1 MRIKTFIIFLFFS
14 IGSCGTIYIP
24 QILPEA
30 RGVGKASGQD
40 DIKVTVVPIT
50 ENSLINSNLD
60 PYVRRVIDASDL
72 TKPAKL
78 VSVNEAISEQLP
90 SNEDAGIY
98 RLGIGDEL
106 TILQKE
112 AFDQI
117 RSMSSLDA
125 LSDQQNSQQGQID
138 QSSRLIERILS
149 IADDGFVSILG
160 VGRVQLAG
168 LTQFEAEDLLYR
180 ELVINEN
187 SPQFELKISAFKSKN
202 IYLTGEGYYKVIPY
216 TNLPIYLHQLL
227 GSNFGENAQGALKK
241 GQDSLILIKRDS
253 KIFRMSLK
261 AVIEGSIKN
270 IRIFPED
277 RISIE
282 ALPYRSEKAI
292 IAGEV
297 KQQKLIDLSAFERP
311 SLAEA
316 LYSSQVFVTLSS
328 DTSQIFV
335 LREKGQNITAYHLDA
350 SNPSRLSLATKFEL
364 RPNDIVYI
372 APQFVTNYN
381 RALTQ
386 IFSTFAVTDEI
397 L

>member
-1 MRIKTFIIFLFFS
+1 MTSCLI
-14 IGSCGTIYIP
+14 SCGTIYIP

-30 RGVGKASGQD
+30 RGVGKSVGQD
-40 DIKVTVVPIT
+40 DIEVKVVPIT
-50 ENSLINSNLD
+50 EKTLLDSNLD
-60 PYVRRVIDASDL
+60 PYVRRVVDASDL

-78 VSVNEAISEQLP
+78 VSVNEAIGQILP
-90 SNEDAGIY
+90 NNNDAGIY

-106 TILQKE
+106 TLLQKQDLQTE
-112 AFDQI
+112 IELSNEQ
-117 RSMSSLDA
+117 RQSLNTSSTNA
-125 LSDQQNSQQGQID
+125 SIT
-138 QSSRLIERILS
+138 ERVIS

-160 VGRVQLAG
+160 IGRVQLAG

-180 ELVINEN
+180 ELVLNEN
-187 SPQFELKISAFKSKN
+187 SPEFELKISNFKSKN
-202 IYLTGEGYYKVIPY
+202 IYLTGEGYYKVLPY
-216 TNLPIYLHQLL
+216 TNLPIYLHQIL
-227 GSNFGENAQGALKK
+227 GSNIGTNAASVLKK
-241 GQDSLILIKRDS
+241 GQDSLVIIKRGND
-253 KIFRMSLK
+253 IFRLSLK
-261 AVIEGSIKN
+261 MVIEGSIKD

-282 ALPYRSEKAI
+282 ALPYRAEKAI

-297 KQQKLIDLSAFERP
+297 QQQKLIELSAFERP

-316 LYSSQVFVTLSS
+316 LYRSEVFRTLSS
-328 DTSQIFV
+328 DTSQVFV
-335 LREKGQNITAYHLDA
+335 LRENEQGIIAYHLDA

-386 IFSTFAVTDEI
+386 IFSTFAVTDEV

>member
-1 MRIKTFIIFLFFS
+1 MRITVFFIAVIFCLV
-14 IGSCGTIYIP
+14 SCGTIYIP

-30 RGVGKASGQD
+30 RGVGKSLGQD
-40 DIKVTVVPIT
+40 DIEVKVVPIT
-50 ENSLINSNLD
+50 EKSLLDSNLD
-60 PYVRRVIDASDL
+60 PYVRRVVDASDL

-78 VSVNEAISEQLP
+78 VSVNEAIGQKLP
-90 SNEDAGIY
+90 TNNDAGIY
-98 RLGIGDEL
+98 RLGVGDEL
-106 TILQKE
+106 TILQKQDLQTE
-112 AFDQI
+112 VELSTQQTQ
-117 RSMSSLDA
+117 SLNGNTA
-125 LSDQQNSQQGQID
+125 
-138 QSSRLIERILS
+138 ERVIS
-149 IADDGFVSILG
+149 ISDDGFVTILG

-180 ELVINEN
+180 ELVLNEN
-187 SPQFELKISAFKSKN
+187 SPEFELKISNFKSKN

-216 TNLPIYLHQLL
+216 TNLPVYLHQVL
-227 GSNFGENAQGALKK
+227 GSNIGTNAQNIIKK
-241 GQDSLILIKRDS
+241 GQDSLVIIKRGDE
-253 KIFRMSLK
+253 IFRMSLK
-261 AVIEGSIKN
+261 MVIEGSIKD
-270 IRIFPED
+270 IRVFPED

-282 ALPYRSEKAI
+282 ALPYRAEKAI

-297 KQQKLIDLSAFERP
+297 QQQKTIELSAFERP

-316 LYSSQVFVTLSS
+316 LYRSQVFVTLSS
-328 DTSQIFV
+328 DTSQVFV
-335 LREKGQNITAYHLDA
+335 LRESGLGIIAYHLDA

-386 IFSTFAVTDEI
+386 IFSTFAVTDEV